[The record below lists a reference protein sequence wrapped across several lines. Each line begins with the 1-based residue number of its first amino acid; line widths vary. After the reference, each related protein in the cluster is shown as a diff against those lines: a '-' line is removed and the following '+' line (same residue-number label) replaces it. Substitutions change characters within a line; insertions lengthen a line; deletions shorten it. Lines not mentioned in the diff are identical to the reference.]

1 MTSFSEN
8 DQKLQEPVRF
18 LKRDLK
24 LMKDAIV
31 IFLQRIKIRKIR
43 NRKWTLNYSLTP
55 FFLSPKDAIEDNSEK
70 KSI

>member
-43 NRKWTLNYSLTP
+43 NRK
-55 FFLSPKDAIEDNSEK
+55 
-70 KSI
+70 